1 MCMWGRVDLGYKGSN
16 LDCRLERRT
25 PAGKVSL
32 EWLEGS

>member
-1 MCMWGRVDLGYKGSN
+1 MWGRVDLGYKGSN